1 MKVFYI
7 KLLIFQTILFTL
19 LWMIFYFNGLTNNGK
34 LIWKPMVVIF
44 YIISVIIT
52 FIIPMIKELKSK

>member
-1 MKVFYI
+1 MKAFYI
-7 KLLIFQTILFTL
+7 KLLIFQTILFAL
-19 LWMIFYFNGLTNNGK
+19 LWVIFYFDGLTNNGK
-34 LIWKPMVVIF
+34 LVWKPMLVTF